1 MKKNIVMMGMA
12 VMAMVA
18 VAEPR
23 LAAVSAN
30 QAAMTGANYEMV
42 LDFTDLTPTTAD
54 VAQTNTFTVSGPAG
68 LRWEGAVLETD
79 FNDNLGDATTND
91 VSWTLSL
98 GSTVL
103 VNAAK
108 VSTDQTTTTRVWM
121 PGTLVGTVAPLYGSA
136 TNGVDSMV
144 VVVTNLST
152 AVTFSSAQYATAAS
166 GGTITVTSILTPSG
180 GSPLASMKAGRIR
193 CYFKKL

>member
-1 MKKNIVMMGMA
+1 
-12 VMAMVA
+12 
-18 VAEPR
+18 
-23 LAAVSAN
+23 
-30 QAAMTGANYEMV
+30 
-42 LDFTDLTPTTAD
+42 
-54 VAQTNTFTVSGPAG
+54 
-68 LRWEGAVLETD
+68 
-79 FNDNLGDATTND
+79 
-91 VSWTLSL
+91 
-98 GSTVL
+98 
-103 VNAAK
+103 
-108 VSTDQTTTTRVWM
+108 M